1 LADNFTQ
8 SDKME
13 IETKE
18 ARPPAGFFIVQEP
31 IMPTVRLCAEILPTG
46 SQCRQFA
53 LKGHPWCHAHY
64 QPYRRELNADTREIV
79 AMIPAMD
86 LFTVTLML
94 ANTVHTLRTKET
106 PPLHAQAIFDASAAR
121 LERLLEEQALAAL
134 QNANPVRSGN
144 SQQQNRL
151 QVVPMK

>member
-1 LADNFTQ
+1 
-8 SDKME
+8 
-13 IETKE
+13 
-18 ARPPAGFFIVQEP
+18 
-31 IMPTVRLCAEILPTG
+31 MPTVRFCAEILPPG

-64 QPYRRELNADTREIV
+64 QPYRRELNADTRELV
-79 AMIPAMD
+79 AMIPAMN

-94 ANTVHTLRTKET
+94 ANTVQTLRSKET

-121 LERLLEEQALAAL
+121 LERLWEEQALTAL
-134 QNANPVRSGN
+134 ENANHIPHGN

-151 QVVPMK
+151 QIAPIK